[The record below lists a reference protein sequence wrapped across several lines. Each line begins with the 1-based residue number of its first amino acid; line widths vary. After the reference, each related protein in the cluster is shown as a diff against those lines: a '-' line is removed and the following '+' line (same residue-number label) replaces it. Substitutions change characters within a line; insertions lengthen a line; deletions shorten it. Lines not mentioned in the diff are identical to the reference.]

1 MPENVSTR
9 KLPDLLTVPCGPN
22 GDVVCP
28 QPFQETVCLLQF
40 PPQDEGYDE
49 VVVEDGLGQGHGG
62 TVTPLAGLHSFAVI
76 QALKT
81 RKKGDLLV
89 FVDHTRWVI

>member
-1 MPENVSTR
+1 MCLHIPY
-9 KLPDLLTVPCGPN
+9 LLTVPCRPN
-22 GDVVCP
+22 GDVVRP
-28 QPFQETVCLLQF
+28 QPFQESVCLLQF
-40 PPQDEGYDE
+40 PPQDEGHDE

-81 RKKGDLLV
+81 TREKGDLLV
-89 FVDHTRWVI
+89 KKGDRL